1 MATATEGATEDE
13 AGAAPHPRAPRLGYI
28 PALDGLR
35 AVAVIAVLLYH
46 ADVPWWKGG
55 FLGVDVFFVISGY
68 LITCLL
74 LADWT
79 NHHNLG
85 LGRFWYRRARR
96 LLPALFVMLAVVSVY
111 AALFLPDVLAQLRGE
126 VLAAVF
132 YVENWFLI
140 FRDLSYFQ
148 AAGRPPLLQHVW
160 SLAVEEQF
168 YLLWPIAFLALAPSR
183 RWLFVGAMFLLG
195 PTSRLI
201 TWRLFPEWQLMIG
214 EIFPTVMDALAT
226 GVLLALLR
234 TTLHSIPAYLGALGS
249 RWCVLLPFAVLG
261 LNALGSEATI
271 FRWALGSTLA
281 NVGIALLID
290 RAIAFPHTPSGRF
303 LNLPVI
309 RYLGRIS
316 YSFYLWQQFFLDRS
330 HHAWY
335 TSFPVNL
342 ALAGLAAAA
351 SYHLVERPILR
362 LRDRFRAVPA

>member
-1 MATATEGATEDE
+1 VTAGPASSGWLPSIEGV
-13 AGAAPHPRAPRLGYI
+13 
-28 PALDGLR
+28 R
-35 AVAVIAVLLYH
+35 AVAVGLVLCSHLT
-46 ADVPWWKGG
+46 GTQG
-55 FLGVDVFFVISGY
+55 FISSSAATYQALGPLGNLGVRVFFVLSGF
-68 LITCLL
+68 LITQLL
-74 LADWT
+74 LREEAAT
-79 NHHNLG
+79 GRISLK
-85 LGRFWYRRARR
+85 RFWARRALRIF
-96 LLPALFVMLAVVSVY
+96 PA
-111 AALFLPDVLAQLRGE
+111 
-126 VLAAVF
+126 F
-132 YVENWFLI
+132 YVFLI
-140 FRDLSYFQ
+140 AVAILGPLT
-148 AAGRPPLLQHVW
+148 GRPIPGSDLATSAAYLTNWDRDRVWLIGHTW
-160 SLAVEEQF
+160 SLGVEEQF

-183 RWLFVGAMFLLG
+183 RWLFAGAMFLLG

-249 RWCVLLPFAVLG
+249 RWCALLPFAVLG
-261 LNALGSEATI
+261 LNALGSEVTI